1 MPGPDQPGD
10 TPPDL
15 PQEYAEAYRRGYQR
29 AYEQGAGE
37 AEAEQTIRLDSLDS
51 ASEQAKPVTQL
62 SPVAPS
68 DPSARPAHRQPD
80 EDDDIRRILLAPAVL
95 VGLTLLLLLS
105 AYGLGRVFS
114 SGVSDSDVA
123 SSEPDVLASSDDGTY
138 DEPETDAPNGQ
149 KRYDGRVDPAAIG
162 GASASCQSPSSV
174 DAAGNAVTYEPA
186 NIYDGDTSTAWRC
199 DGNGVGERIT
209 IALPEETAIGEVGL
223 VPGYAK
229 TDARSGVDRYA
240 ENNRITRVR
249 WLFSDGSS
257 VTQRLDGSA
266 DLRDL
271 QTIRIPKAV
280 TDQVV
285 IEILSSTPG
294 PRDTVAISDVR
305 IGAISG

>member
-10 TPPDL
+10 KPPDL

-37 AEAEQTIRLDSLDS
+37 AQAEQTTRLDSLDS
-51 ASEQAKPVTQL
+51 ASKQVK
-62 SPVAPS
+62 PVAPS
-68 DPSARPAHRQPD
+68 DPHARPAHRQPD
-80 EDDDIRRILLAPAVL
+80 EDEDIRRKLLAPAVL

-114 SGVSDSDVA
+114 SGVSDSEVI
-123 SSEPDVLASSDDGTY
+123 SEPDGLASSDDGTY
-138 DEPETDAPNGQ
+138 DDPDTKKSDAAKPQ

-162 GASASCQSPSSV
+162 GASASCQSERSV
-174 DAAGNAVTYEPA
+174 DAAGHAVTYEPA
-186 NIYDGDTSTAWRC
+186 HIYDGDTSTAWRC
-199 DGNGVGERIT
+199 DGSGVGQRFT
-209 IALPEETAIGEVGL
+209 IELPEETAIGEVGL

-229 TDARSGVDRYA
+229 TDPRSGVDRYA

-249 WLFSDGSS
+249 WLFGDGSS

-266 DLRDL
+266 DMRDL
-271 QTIRIPKAV
+271 QTIRIPKAM

-285 IEILSSTPG
+285 IEILSSTRG

-305 IGAISG
+305 IGAIAG

>member
-1 MPGPDQPGD
+1 MPGPDKPGD

-15 PQEYAEAYRRGYQR
+15 PPEYAEAYRRGYQR

-37 AEAEQTIRLDSLDS
+37 EQAEQTTRLDSLDS
-51 ASEQAKPVTQL
+51 AVKPVPPSQP
-62 SPVAPS
+62 PV
-68 DPSARPAHRQPD
+68 RPTHRQPD
-80 EDDDIRRILLAPAVL
+80 EEQDPRRKFLAPAVL

-114 SGVSDSDVA
+114 SGVSSSDVA

-138 DEPETDAPNGQ
+138 DDPKPKKSDAPKQ
-149 KRYDGRVDPAAIG
+149 KKAYGGRVDSAAIG
-162 GASASCQSPSSV
+162 GASASCQSASSV

-186 NIYDGDTSTAWRC
+186 QIYDGDTSTAWRC

-209 IALPEETAIGEVGL
+209 IELPEETAIGEVGL

-229 TDARSGVDRYA
+229 TDPRSGVDRYA
-240 ENNRITRVR
+240 ENNRITKVR

-266 DLRDL
+266 DMRDL
-271 QTIRIPKAV
+271 QTVRIPKVV

-285 IEILSSTPG
+285 IEILSSTRG
-294 PRDTVAISDVR
+294 PRNTVAISDAR

>member
-15 PQEYAEAYRRGYQR
+15 PQEYAEAYRRGYKR
-29 AYEQGAGE
+29 AYEQGADE
-37 AEAEQTIRLDSLDS
+37 AEAEQTIRI
-51 ASEQAKPVTQL
+51 
-62 SPVAPS
+62 APG
-68 DPSARPAHRQPD
+68 DLHARPAHRQPD
-80 EDDDIRRILLAPAVL
+80 EEDDVRRKLLAPAVL

-123 SSEPDVLASSDDGTY
+123 GSEPDVLASSDDGTR
-138 DEPETDAPNGQ
+138 DESETNAPNGQ

-174 DAAGNAVTYEPA
+174 DAAGNAVTYESA

-266 DLRDL
+266 DMRDL
-271 QTIRIPKAV
+271 QTIRIPKAI
-280 TDQVV
+280 TGQVV

-294 PRDTVAISDVR
+294 PRNTVAISDVR

>member
-10 TPPDL
+10 NPTDL
-15 PQEYAEAYRRGYQR
+15 PLEYAEAYRRGYQR

-37 AEAEQTIRLDSLDS
+37 AQAEQTVRIDSLDS
-51 ASEQAKPVTQL
+51 VLRPVEPVAASESQAQ
-62 SPVAPS
+62 
-68 DPSARPAHRQPD
+68 PAHRQPD
-80 EDDDIRRILLAPAVL
+80 QDEEIRRKLLAPAVL

-123 SSEPDVLASSDDGTY
+123 GSESEGLVSSDDGTY
-138 DEPETDAPNGQ
+138 DNPGKKKPTTQ
-149 KRYDGRVDPAAIG
+149 KRYAGRVDPAAIG
-162 GASASCQSPSSV
+162 GASASCQAASSV
-174 DAAGNAVTYEPA
+174 DAAGNPVTYKPA
-186 NIYDGDTSTAWRC
+186 HLYDGDATTAWRC
-199 DGNGVGERIT
+199 DGNGVGQRVT
-209 IALPEETAIGEVGL
+209 IELAEETAIGEVGL

-229 TDARSGVDRYA
+229 TDPDSGVDRYA

-257 VTQRLDGSA
+257 VTQRLDGSE

-271 QTIRIPKAV
+271 QTIRIPKSV

-294 PRDTVAISDVR
+294 PRNTVAISDVR
-305 IGAISG
+305 IGAVAG